1 MLGVF
6 LVHCQLNGKSIPR
19 WYHYMSQHIVYH
31 LCACNHVQSIQNILM
46 LQGQVVPEVQSTN
59 LISTRCRYRCK
70 GCQKGAIGFRS
81 DHWWYV
87 FGCLYSW
94 SASFIVLLGFFMRL
108 KTLCLRVVNFHAIGL
123 VWRQMPS
130 SSPGILIDRYVSTKC
145 RSIEYGFHNGFHMLS
160 LAFHLF
166 YLSVFYFTSVV
177 SSWLCA
183 ICESLQSRAWAQ
195 KPMDEDQELSR
206 IQRVCSFTVC
216 ASRM

>member
-1 MLGVF
+1 
-6 LVHCQLNGKSIPR
+6 
-19 WYHYMSQHIVYH
+19 
-31 LCACNHVQSIQNILM
+31 M

-94 SASFIVLLGFFMRL
+94 SASFIVLLGFFMHFMRL
-108 KTLCLRVVNFHAIGL
+108 KTLCLRAVNFHAIGL

-130 SSPGILIDRYVSTKC
+130 SSPGILIDRHVSTKC
-145 RSIEYGFHNGFHMLS
+145 RSIEYGFHMLS

-166 YLSVFYFTSVV
+166 YLSGVLFHFTLSSRDSVWFV
-177 SSWLCA
+177 NLTKSYKVVPEPRNRWAKTKNCKKFRGFVRLLYVLAGCNFGLVPCTEGLTDDSSCFMIL
-183 ICESLQSRAWAQ
+183 
-195 KPMDEDQELSR
+195 
-206 IQRVCSFTVC
+206 
-216 ASRM
+216 

>member
-6 LVHCQLNGKSIPR
+6 LVHCQLNGKSIPC
-19 WYHYMSQHIVYH
+19 WYHYMSQHIVYY
-31 LCACNHVQSIQNILM
+31 LCACNHVQSIQHILM
-46 LQGQVVPEVQSTN
+46 LQGQVVLEVQSTN

-94 SASFIVLLGFFMRL
+94 SASFIVLLGFFIRL

-130 SSPGILIDRYVSTKC
+130 SSPGILIDRHVSTKC
-145 RSIEYGFHNGFHMLS
+145 RSIEYGLHMLS

-166 YLSVFYFTSVV
+166 YLSVSCYYFTSRCLVV
-177 SSWLCA
+177 TLCDLWT
-183 ICESLQSRAWAQ
+183 LQSRAWAQ
-195 KPMDEDQELSR
+195 KPMGEEQEL
-206 IQRVCSFTVC
+206 
-216 ASRM
+216 